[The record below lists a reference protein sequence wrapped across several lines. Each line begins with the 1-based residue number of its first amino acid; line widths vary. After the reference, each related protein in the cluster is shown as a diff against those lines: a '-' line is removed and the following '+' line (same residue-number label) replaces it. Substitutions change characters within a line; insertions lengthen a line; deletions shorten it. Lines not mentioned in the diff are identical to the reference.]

1 MPPSFP
7 PAAPHADP
15 LTALLRDA
23 LFSGAPEQVVEPLL
37 MLAGDRAGQARA
49 LVDAL
54 LAAGGARLLD
64 RVALPYRWH
73 IVLAGLDVLFYDWDP
88 RLRPCLDYAL
98 ACARADAP
106 AVPPH
111 IRGALAQG
119 LLFAGD
125 APGALAL
132 IPASG
137 GSGDDLAQRAL
148 ARLQQGDWPGAQAGF
163 EAALRQIRAETGER
177 AGLLGPALA
186 PFYPLALLAQRA
198 PVHLERARRFCQA
211 EAGTRTPAARGRW
224 GLWVHALDAQR
235 GDARLDEAA
244 FALAP
249 EVPPLAQFWR
259 VLLRA
264 WLGDGVPASGRRQP
278 EAERARAVAGLR
290 ERLQAC
296 GMDWLGRQLDG
307 AVALADGEPV
317 PAHFFAGQ
325 RRESWRLALDAL
337 QALAGE
343 TRAPDG
349 ASASRLLWAVTLD
362 ADGAVGTIEP
372 LEQAR
377 GPRGWNKPRP
387 LPLAKLAEDDRL
399 EPWDARVAR
408 AIRRDQSSRR
418 RYVLDRAAAV
428 LALVGHPGVVLAQA
442 PEQTLEVVEGAPTL
456 EVVRDGTRYTLR
468 VSPPLRE
475 APALDS
481 FLPAGGRAE
490 AEALRQ
496 ITVLREGSQRLRVIR
511 LTPAQQGA
519 AQLIADG
526 LAVPAEA
533 QGQLDATLRALSGHF
548 QVHSDLGG
556 GTRELETESRL
567 RAELAPLGEG
577 LALRLVVTP
586 LGPLGPRLAP
596 GGGRERLMAAVRGE
610 SLATQRDLAA
620 ELANVAEV
628 FDALPF
634 LVPRAPDS
642 GEYDWTLTDP
652 EEALSVVEALP
663 GLAGVQALEWPRG
676 KEVRV
681 TGADIAQLAVRIE
694 TESAWFKLVGEL
706 RVAEGLVVQL
716 GELLAWAASHAGRF
730 MPMGQGVYVALT
742 RSLRARLRDLAS
754 VAHGARDGIQ
764 VPLMAAPWL
773 DDVLAG
779 AGVDPDSHFRERAR
793 RLRGARASL
802 AALPANLAA
811 ELRPYQED
819 GYRWAMSLAEAGFGA
834 CLADDMGLGKTLQA
848 LAVMLARAPG
858 GAALVVAPTSV
869 CGNWAEEARRFAP
882 TLRVHLYGENTAEG
896 ERGALLAQAGPFD
909 VVIVT
914 YTLLLQARAAFC
926 QREWHTVVADEAQS
940 FKNAAARR
948 AQAIFALK
956 AGFRMALSGTPV
968 ENRLAELWSI
978 MRFCNPGLLGS
989 LARFNEHFAV
999 PVERNGV
1006 REAALRLR
1014 RMIAPFVLR
1023 RTKAQVLDELP
1034 PRTELVLRVEPDAVE
1049 AAHYEALRR
1058 QVLAEAEAAVAAPA
1072 RGAGKGQLKG
1082 QPAPDARIHV
1092 LAQLM
1097 RLRRA
1102 ACDARL
1108 VTPELDLGNPGQD
1121 GAKLRA
1127 FVQLAGEL
1135 AANGHKTL
1143 VFSQFVDFLQLLRDG
1158 LERAGLAWQ
1167 YLDGA
1172 TPAAERTRRVAAF
1185 QAGEGDVFLISLKAG
1200 GFGLNLTAADYVVI
1214 ADPWWNPAAE
1224 DQAMG
1229 RAHRI
1234 GQQRPV
1240 TVYRLIS
1247 AGTIEERILTLHH
1260 GKRAL
1265 ADGILE
1271 AGEEGGAAMDGTAA
1285 LPDIDELVGLL
1296 RR

>member
-1 MPPSFP
+1 M
-7 PAAPHADP
+7 
-15 LTALLRDA
+15 
-23 LFSGAPEQVVEPLL
+23 LFAGAPEAEIDELLAPWETGSGLPRLLVSAALGSGGPAALARVVSPWRWR
-37 MLAGDRAGQARA
+37 MLHAV
-49 LVDAL
+49 LDAL
-54 LAAGGARLLD
+54 YA
-64 RVALPYRWH
+64 
-73 IVLAGLDVLFYDWDP
+73 DWDP
-88 RLRPCLDYAL
+88 ALRPYLDYLADAQARGDGEFATVPGRLRGVL
-98 ACARADAP
+98 AE
-106 AVPPH
+106 
-111 IRGALAQG
+111 G
-119 LLFAGD
+119 LLY
-125 APGALAL
+125 
-132 IPASG
+132 G
-137 GSGDDLAQRAL
+137 GERQRAL
-148 ARLQQGDWPGAQAGF
+148 AVLATVPGSGQALALHAFTHAGDGDWAGAQAGF
-163 EAALRQIRAETGER
+163 EAALKSLRTER
-177 AGLLGPALA
+177 GQRTGLLSPALA
-186 PFYPLALLAQRA
+186 PYYPLSLLAQRTPA
-198 PVHLERARRFCQA
+198 HLDQARKFCQA
-211 EAGTRTPAARGRW
+211 EAGSRTPAPTGRW
-224 GLWVHALDAQR
+224 GLWCHALAVHR

-244 FALAP
+244 FELRP

-259 VLLRA
+259 VMLRA
-264 WLGDGVPASGRRQP
+264 WLGDVAQASGRRQP
-278 EAERARAVAGLR
+278 AAARAEAIDGLHV
-290 ERLQAC
+290 RLQAC
-296 GMDWLGRQLDG
+296 GLRWFGQQLN
-307 AVALADGEPV
+307 AARMLEAGEPV
-317 PAHFFAGQ
+317 PDVFFAGQ
-325 RRESWRLALDAL
+325 RQESWRLALEAL

-343 TRAPDG
+343 ARAPDG
-349 ASASRLLWAVTLD
+349 ASASRILWALSLD
-362 ADGAVGTIEP
+362 ADGALGTIEP
-372 LEQAR
+372 LEQLR

-387 LPLAKLAEDDRL
+387 LPLARLAEDDRL

-408 AIRRDQSSRR
+408 AVRRDQSYHR
-418 RYVLDRAAAV
+418 RYVLDRAAAM
-428 LALVGHPGVVLAQA
+428 LALVGHPAVVLAQA

-456 EVVRDGTRYTLR
+456 EVVRQGGRYTLR
-468 VSPPLRE
+468 VSPPVRE

-481 FLPAGGRAE
+481 FLPAGSRAD

-533 QGQLDATLRALSGHF
+533 HAQLDATLRALSGHF
-548 QVHSDLGG
+548 QVHSDHDGSA
-556 GTRELETESRL
+556 RELETESRL
-567 RAELAPLGEG
+567 RAELSPLGEG

-596 GGGRERLMAAVRGE
+596 GSGRERLMAAVKGE
-610 SLATQRDLAA
+610 SLATVRDLKS
-620 ELANVAEV
+620 ELTHVAEV

-634 LVPRAPDS
+634 LVPRSPES
-642 GEYDWTLTDP
+642 GEYDWTLADP
-652 EEALSVVEALP
+652 EEALSVVEQLP
-663 GLAGVQALEWPRG
+663 GLPGVLAVEWPRG
-676 KEVRV
+676 KEIRV
-681 TGADIAQLAVRIE
+681 VGADIPQLAVHIE
-694 TESAWFKLVGEL
+694 TESEWFKLVGEL
-706 RVAEGLVVQL
+706 SVAEGLVLQL
-716 GELLAWAASHAGRF
+716 GQLLAWAGSHAGRF

-754 VAHGARDGIQ
+754 VAHSVPGGIK

-779 AGVDPDSHFRERAR
+779 AGIDPDAHFRQRVARLRRAR
-793 RLRGARASL
+793 DGDAR
-802 AALPANLAA
+802 LPANLAA

-819 GYRWAMSLAEAGFGA
+819 GFRWAMSLAEAGFGA

-848 LAVMLARAPG
+848 LAVMLARADG
-858 GAALVVAPTSV
+858 GAALVIAPTSV

-882 TLRVHLYGENTAEG
+882 TLRVHIYAEG
-896 ERGALLAQAGPFD
+896 ERAALLEQAGPHD
-909 VVIVT
+909 MVIVS
-914 YTLLLQARAAFC
+914 YTLLLQAREAFC
-926 QREWHTVVADEAQS
+926 KREWHTVVADEAQA
-940 FKNAAARR
+940 FKNAATKRS
-948 AQAIFALK
+948 QAMFELCS
-956 AGFRMALSGTPV
+956 GFRMALSGTPV

-989 LARFNEHFAV
+989 LVRFNEYFAV
-999 PVERNGV
+999 PIERNGV
-1006 REAALRLR
+1006 REAAQRLR

-1034 PRTELVLRVEPDAVE
+1034 PRTELVLRIEPEPVE

-1058 QVLAEAEAAVAAPA
+1058 QALAEAEAAVSGPKA
-1072 RGAGKGQLKG
+1072 RRTASG
-1082 QPAPDARIHV
+1082 QPGAEARIHV

-1108 VTPELDLGNPGQD
+1108 VTPELDLGQE
-1121 GAKLRA
+1121 GAKVRA

-1143 VFSQFVDFLQLLRDG
+1143 VFSQFVDFLQLLRRG
-1158 LERAGLAWQ
+1158 LDEAGLAWQ

-1185 QAGEGDVFLISLKAG
+1185 QAGQGDVFLISLKAG
-1200 GFGLNLTAADYVVI
+1200 GFGLNLTAADYVII

-1247 AGTIEERILTLHH
+1247 AGTIEERILALHH

-1271 AGEEGGAAMDGTAA
+1271 IGEGGDGLTGTAAA

-1296 RR
+1296 RN